1 MSIRLPMAALI
12 ATVLLLAGGAWAQS
26 SSSCSPEMP
35 RYTEWSASRHFPY
48 ELDSAKQKEMAAHL
62 SALALGLSM
71 QQVKAEAGVPDF
83 VSDGSLQPNA
93 VACMWLYVFEDQ
105 GPGSDSRQKHA
116 VLLGFSQQGALT
128 AVESQN
134 VSDVKARPIDKSCEP
149 YASPTAGAI
158 AERVDAG
165 KAYVAP
171 EQRQVK
177 IRAGYSHLSL
187 GMGVDEVESLL
198 GSPDSVNVTPHGHVG
213 NVWIP
218 GEPCKRQLVYILRQN
233 SSNPIDPETAAI
245 YLTFDGEKLFWA
257 APQNVEGL
265 KTMGAP
271 AQ

>member
-1 MSIRLPMAALI
+1 MAA
-12 ATVLLLAGGAWAQS
+12 GAWAQVVS
-26 SSSCSPEMP
+26 GCNPEMP

-48 ELDSAKQKEMAAHL
+48 QLDSVKQKELGDRL
-62 SALALGLSM
+62 SGLSLGSSI
-71 QQVKAEAGVPDF
+71 QQVKAAAGVPDF

-105 GPGSDSRQKHA
+105 GPASDPRKKHA
-116 VLLGFSQQGALT
+116 VVLGFSQQGALT
-128 AVESQN
+128 AVESQKVN
-134 VSDVKARPIDKSCEP
+134 NVKAKPVDTSCEP

-158 AERVDAG
+158 AEILGAG

-171 EQRQVK
+171 EQRQAKV
-177 IRAGYSHLSL
+177 RAGYSHLSL

-198 GSPDSVNVTPHGHVG
+198 GSPDSVNVTSHGHVG

-218 GEPCKRQLVYILRQN
+218 GEPCKRQFIYILRQN

-245 YLTFDGEKLFWA
+245 YLTFDRDKLFWA